1 MAGEA
6 GNGRVVTRRTGLAA
20 MIAVAGLAAGGAAA
34 CSSDEPATEVRGEV
48 VSRDAGTLGG
58 PSPAVAEFRAGERA
72 VYGSNPGARGEGG
85 R

>member
-6 GNGRVVTRRTGLAA
+6 GNGRVVIRRTRLAP
-20 MIAVAGLAAGGAAA
+20 MIAVAALAVGGAAA
-34 CSSDEPATEVRGEV
+34 CSSDEPDTEVRGEV
-48 VSRDAGTLGG
+48 VSRDDGTLGG

-72 VYGSNPGARGEGG
+72 VYGSNPGTGGEGG